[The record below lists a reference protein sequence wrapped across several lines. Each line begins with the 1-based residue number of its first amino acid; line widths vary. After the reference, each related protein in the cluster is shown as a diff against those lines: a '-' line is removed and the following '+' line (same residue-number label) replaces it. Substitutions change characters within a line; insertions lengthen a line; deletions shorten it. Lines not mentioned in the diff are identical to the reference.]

1 MQHIGHIPCK
11 AQRFSAM
18 IRKALSKLSFEIVNP
33 GRFNRLNWSCLMME
47 TFGIRAERESL
58 HS

>member
-1 MQHIGHIPCK
+1 
-11 AQRFSAM
+11 M

-33 GRFNRLNWSCLMME
+33 GRLNRLNWSCLMME